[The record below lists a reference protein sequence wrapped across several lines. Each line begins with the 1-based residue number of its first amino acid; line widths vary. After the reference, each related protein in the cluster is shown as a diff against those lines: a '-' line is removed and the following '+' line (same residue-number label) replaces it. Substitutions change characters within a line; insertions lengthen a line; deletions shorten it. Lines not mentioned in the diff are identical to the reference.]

1 MSDSTALIVIS
12 FLGVTSTFC
21 IYYFSTII
29 NHTGDQ
35 IATGFIGAHPIPP
48 RQRWLM
54 LYSRWVSYLLGGVTV
69 PLFLAIATAVIASHV
84 GDANVK
90 LLAYLLAF
98 FFVVSSVMWVT
109 QGGVQFLGY
118 RSVLREAEDV

>member
-1 MSDSTALIVIS
+1 MSDSTGLIVIS

-29 NHTGDQ
+29 NATGDQ
-35 IATGFIGAHPIPP
+35 IAIGFIRDHPIPA

-54 LYSRWVSYLLGGVTV
+54 LYSRWVSYLLGAVTV
-69 PLFLAIATAVIASHV
+69 PLFLAIAAVLIANHV

-90 LLAYLLAF
+90 LLGYLLAF
-98 FFVVSSVMWVT
+98 FFVVASVMWLA